1 MSDDIFSDFESKV
14 KSDGAGKPDREKP
27 KKENTFDEQNLSEEE
42 KIKQKYHEEK
52 EALKEKYQDKLV
64 RLQEKKAS
72 GNPVSA
78 ASRITNA
85 ERIAYISLIA
95 ILLIAAIYFGFF
107 RGSEQAAYSS
117 DSSENEQLKKTLSS
131 ELHDNIGQ
139 LLILVKLK
147 LANMEKHHASEIEL
161 DVDSVYH
168 KIREISKNLRPLEFK
183 DERLKMAMQTLVQT
197 VSLNSQIDGSFDFL
211 GEDVVTDP
219 KIGLCIYRVVQEA
232 LNNIMKHSRAT
243 EFSVQIGNYSD
254 KINVVVSDNGI
265 GIPNEYYSSKE
276 FKNYGTGLFSMKERI
291 ENLGGNI
298 KINSFPQEGTTLFIE
313 FYKRG

>member
-1 MSDDIFSDFESKV
+1 
-14 KSDGAGKPDREKP
+14 
-27 KKENTFDEQNLSEEE
+27 
-42 KIKQKYHEEK
+42 
-52 EALKEKYQDKLV
+52 
-64 RLQEKKAS
+64 
-72 GNPVSA
+72 
-78 ASRITNA
+78 
-85 ERIAYISLIA
+85 
-95 ILLIAAIYFGFF
+95 
-107 RGSEQAAYSS
+107 
-117 DSSENEQLKKTLSS
+117 
-131 ELHDNIGQ
+131 
-139 LLILVKLK
+139 
-147 LANMEKHHASEIEL
+147 
-161 DVDSVYH
+161 
-168 KIREISKNLRPLEFK
+168 
-183 DERLKMAMQTLVQT
+183 MAMQTLVQT
-197 VSLNSQIDGSFDFL
+197 VSVNSQIDGSFDFL